1 MASPS
6 LPSWLIGRCLPCCS
20 CAAEACSF
28 SLLCMRVIAALPFFR
43 FSMFELTFDLPLSA
57 EVGDYGLLHVAELT
71 QLTSLSLDS
80 RLFTDL
86 GMRYITSLKGLLAL
100 DLFGAKVTD
109 KGCHE
114 IRWAWHL
121 QASGLQLGPA
131 AASSPACHS
140 PACRCLIQS
149 HDAT

>member
-1 MASPS
+1 MTSD
-6 LPSWLIGRCLPCCS
+6 
-20 CAAEACSF
+20 
-28 SLLCMRVIAALPFFR
+28 LL
-43 FSMFELTFDLPLSA
+43 LSA
-57 EVGDYGLLHVAELT
+57 EVGDYGLLHVAELM

-114 IRWAWHL
+114 IRWGWHHVLGVWTAAWPCCCVTCVPW
-121 QASGLQLGPA
+121 S
-131 AASSPACHS
+131 
-140 PACRCLIQS
+140 CLLMLVL
-149 HDAT
+149 TV

>member
-1 MASPS
+1 M
-6 LPSWLIGRCLPCCS
+6 
-20 CAAEACSF
+20 
-28 SLLCMRVIAALPFFR
+28 
-43 FSMFELTFDLPLSA
+43 
-57 EVGDYGLLHVAELT
+57 GDYGLLHVAELT

-114 IRWAWHL
+114 IRWAWQL
-121 QASGLQLGPA
+121 QVSGLQLGPA
-131 AASSPACHS
+131 AGSPACCGLS
-140 PACRCLIQS
+140 CRCLTQRCDIMW
-149 HDAT
+149 

>member
-1 MASPS
+1 MKGCDEPFPAMLADQRLPAS
-6 LPSWLIGRCLPCCS
+6 CLHCLV
-20 CAAEACSF
+20 
-28 SLLCMRVIAALPFFR
+28 LLQIPQPW
-43 FSMFELTFDLPLSA
+43 LTFDVPPSA

-114 IRWAWHL
+114 IRWARHP
-121 QASGLQLGPA
+121 QVPGLQLGPA
-131 AASSPACHS
+131 AALSVCRGPACQH
-140 PACRCLIQS
+140 LTQLYDI
-149 HDAT
+149 T

>member
-1 MASPS
+1 M
-6 LPSWLIGRCLPCCS
+6 
-20 CAAEACSF
+20 
-28 SLLCMRVIAALPFFR
+28 
-43 FSMFELTFDLPLSA
+43 
-57 EVGDYGLLHVAELT
+57 GDYGLLHVAELT

-114 IRWAWHL
+114 IRWGGHL
-121 QASGLQLGPA
+121 QVAGPWLNPA
-131 AASSPACHS
+131 AASPEYRGL
-140 PACRCLIQS
+140 ACRCLTQLF
-149 HDAT
+149 DMT

>member
-1 MASPS
+1 MQ
-6 LPSWLIGRCLPCCS
+6 
-20 CAAEACSF
+20 AEAAC
-28 SLLCMRVIAALPFFR
+28 LYLPFFR
-43 FSMFELTFDLPLSA
+43 PSEFELTSELRLSA

-100 DLFGAKVTD
+100 DLFGAKGTD

-114 IRWAWHL
+114 IRWAGHL
-121 QASGLQLGPA
+121 QASGLQPGPA
-131 AASSPACHS
+131 
-140 PACRCLIQS
+140 
-149 HDAT
+149 DA